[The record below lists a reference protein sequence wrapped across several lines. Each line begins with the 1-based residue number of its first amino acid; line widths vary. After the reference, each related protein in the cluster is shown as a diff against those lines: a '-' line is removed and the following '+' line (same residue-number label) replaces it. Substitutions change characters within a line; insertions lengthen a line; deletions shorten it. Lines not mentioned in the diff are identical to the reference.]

1 MQKII
6 KKGTTK
12 VTSSSL
18 IEIKK
23 ANPDFQ
29 IPMINDR
36 PFKTVCKKYQGFIN
50 KIIVELLGI
59 DPRDIEKAYF
69 VDTELPLDQHDNK
82 KMIVDLLLHVADDS
96 LINIEAYTNLT
107 AGNILKN
114 NQYVYRIILKE
125 QDMGEGYKN
134 LNLVQLIFVKNRIKL
149 FKDKLVSVFTTRE
162 EETNE
167 ILPYTPKMIYVS
179 LANLEEIDYNEDGE
193 WVYKALKM
201 LTSDSIEE
209 SKQLAGDDP
218 ILSKVAEFMK
228 NYSNQYSNLMYVN
241 EQEEQEKVYNTDMA
255 LAAET
260 GENKGRLEGRIE
272 GHLEGRLEEKQTIVK
287 NSLKNNLDIETIAK
301 ITNLSI
307 EEIQKIKDSLEK

>member
-1 MQKII
+1 MQKTI

-36 PFKTVCKKYQGFIN
+36 PFKTVCKKYQDFIN

-82 KMIVDLLLHVADDS
+82 KIIVDLLLHVADDS

-218 ILSKVAEFMK
+218 ILSKVADFMED
-228 NYSNQYSNLMYVN
+228 YSSEINNLFYVN
-241 EQEEQEKVYNTDMA
+241 KDIEDAKWEKIGRDIAKNEGYNNGKNDGRI
-255 LAAET
+255 E
-260 GENKGRLEGRIE
+260 GRLEGQ
-272 GHLEGRLEEKQTIVK
+272 LEEKQAMVE
-287 NSLKNNLDIETIAK
+287 NLLNFGDSVEK
-301 ITNLSI
+301 ISAVSGLSVD
-307 EEIQKIKDSLEK
+307 EVLKIKESLE

>member
-1 MQKII
+1 MQKTI

-36 PFKTVCKKYQGFIN
+36 PFKTVCKKYQDFIN

-218 ILSKVAEFMK
+218 ILSKVADFMED
-228 NYSNQYSNLMYVN
+228 YSSEINNLFYVN
-241 EQEEQEKVYNTDMA
+241 KDIEDAKWEKIGRDIAKNEGYNNGKNDGRI
-255 LAAET
+255 E
-260 GENKGRLEGRIE
+260 GRLEGQ
-272 GHLEGRLEEKQTIVK
+272 LEEKQAMVE
-287 NSLKNNLDIETIAK
+287 NLLNFGDSVEK
-301 ITNLSI
+301 ISAVSGLSVD
-307 EEIQKIKDSLEK
+307 EVLKIKESLE

>member
-134 LNLVQLIFVKNRIKL
+134 LNLVQLIFVKNKIKL

-218 ILSKVAEFMK
+218 ILSKVADFMED
-228 NYSNQYSNLMYVN
+228 YSSEINNLFYVN
-241 EQEEQEKVYNTDMA
+241 KDIEDAKWEKIGRDIAKNEGYNNGKNDGRI
-255 LAAET
+255 E
-260 GENKGRLEGRIE
+260 GRLEGQ
-272 GHLEGRLEEKQTIVK
+272 LEEKQAMVE
-287 NSLKNNLDIETIAK
+287 NLLNFGDSVEK
-301 ITNLSI
+301 ISAVSGLSVD
-307 EEIQKIKDSLEK
+307 EVLKIKESLE